1 MQNSTSA
8 SAEKN
13 LSQVIRIDEA
23 QIQQHLGEMVRSTVE
38 QTLNGLLD
46 AEADQLCNAR
56 RYEHTEGRTDQRAG
70 HYQRKLH
77 TQAGEVEL
85 KMPKLRQAKFETA
98 IIERYRRRES
108 SVEEALMEMY
118 LAGVSVRRVEDITE
132 ALWGMR
138 VSAGAV
144 SDLNQKMYER
154 IETWRNR
161 PIEGVYPYVYLDG
174 ISLKRTWGGEVRHV
188 AVLVAI
194 GVGEDGYR
202 DILGVAEG
210 CKEDQAGWGGF
221 LAYLKRRGLGCPELF
236 ISDKCLGL
244 IESLGEY
251 YPEAQWQR
259 CMVHF
264 YRNVFSVV
272 PKGKV
277 KQVAAMLKA
286 IHAQEDRQAAQE
298 KAAAVAAKRETMK
311 LPAAAELV
319 REGIGETLT
328 YYAFPDKH
336 HRQIRTNNPL
346 ERIMREIRRRSRV
359 VGCFPDGRSA
369 LMLAAA
375 RLRYIAGTKWGTRR
389 YLNME
394 RLKEL
399 QQERQEA
406 VLVSA

>member
-174 ISLKRTWGGEVRHV
+174 ISLKRT
-188 AVLVAI
+188 
-194 GVGEDGYR
+194 
-202 DILGVAEG
+202 
-210 CKEDQAGWGGF
+210 
-221 LAYLKRRGLGCPELF
+221 
-236 ISDKCLGL
+236 
-244 IESLGEY
+244 
-251 YPEAQWQR
+251 
-259 CMVHF
+259 
-264 YRNVFSVV
+264 
-272 PKGKV
+272 
-277 KQVAAMLKA
+277 
-286 IHAQEDRQAAQE
+286 
-298 KAAAVAAKRETMK
+298 
-311 LPAAAELV
+311 
-319 REGIGETLT
+319 
-328 YYAFPDKH
+328 
-336 HRQIRTNNPL
+336 
-346 ERIMREIRRRSRV
+346 
-359 VGCFPDGRSA
+359 
-369 LMLAAA
+369 
-375 RLRYIAGTKWGTRR
+375 
-389 YLNME
+389 
-394 RLKEL
+394 
-399 QQERQEA
+399 
-406 VLVSA
+406 